1 MRRITQLAAKLN
13 YNQIIIDASNRFH
26 AIVNACMNSK
36 DYPTIAGL
44 TCSSMYSSE
53 KDIPKE
59 EEEEK
64 EHPVLDPDLC
74 FSYRGY
80 QFELSSCN
88 IITTREQMLGLT
100 NENFKQQFP
109 HGVFSDRYVCWM
121 QGHKDHL
128 GHTKDYVDDPE
139 DWTPSVYLV
148 PGAWSWGAESDLKSG
163 AEVDPIILEAID
175 KFLDSFKE

>member
-1 MRRITQLAAKLN
+1 MRRITQLDAKLN

-36 DYPTIAGL
+36 DYTTIAGL

-53 KDIPKE
+53 KDIPA
-59 EEEEK
+59 EK

-80 QFELSSCN
+80 KFELSACN
-88 IITTREQMLGLT
+88 IISTKEQMLDLT
-100 NENFKQQFP
+100 NANFMQQFP
-109 HGVFSDRYVCWM
+109 HGVFTDRYVCWM
-121 QGHKDHL
+121 QGHKDAE
-128 GHTKDYVDDPE
+128 GHTKEEVDEPE
-139 DWTPSVYLV
+139 YWAPEVYLV
-148 PGAWSWGAESDLKSG
+148 PGAWSWGAENDLRVC

-175 KFLDSFKE
+175 KFLETFKE

>member
-1 MRRITQLAAKLN
+1 MNVKLD

-53 KDIPKE
+53 KYMPKV
-59 EEEEK
+59 EEEK
-64 EHPVLDPDLC
+64 EQPVLDQDLC

-88 IITTREQMLGLT
+88 NITHRNQIVGLT
-100 NENFKQQFP
+100 MENLKERFP
-109 HGVFSDRYVCWM
+109 NGIFTDRYVCWM
-121 QGHKDHL
+121 YGHKDCE
-128 GHTKDYVDDPE
+128 GHTKEEVDEPE
-139 DWTPSVYLV
+139 YFAPLVYLV
-148 PGAWSWGAESDLKSG
+148 PEAWSWGAESDLKPG
-163 AEVDPIILEAID
+163 LKVTLDMLDLID
-175 KFLDSFKE
+175 KFLETFKE

>member
-1 MRRITQLAAKLN
+1 MDAKLD

-53 KDIPKE
+53 KYIPTV
-59 EEEEK
+59 EEEK
-64 EHPVLDPDLC
+64 ERPVLDPDLC

-80 QFELSSCN
+80 QFELSACN

-100 NENFKQQFP
+100 HENFKQQFP
-109 HGVFSDRYVCWM
+109 HGVFTDRYVCWM
-121 QGHKDHL
+121 HGHKDCD
-128 GHTKDYVDDPE
+128 GRTKEESDEPE
-139 DWTPSVYLV
+139 YWAPSIYLI
-148 PGAWSWGAESDLKSG
+148 PGAWSWGAETDLRVC

-175 KFLDSFKE
+175 KFLETFKE

>member
-1 MRRITQLAAKLN
+1 MAAKLD
-13 YNQIIIDASNRFH
+13 YNQIMVDASNRLH
-26 AIVNACMNSK
+26 AIINACINK
-36 DYPTIAGL
+36 DNDSIVCN

-53 KDIPKE
+53 KDIPTVE
-59 EEEEK
+59 EE

-80 QFELSSCN
+80 QFELSACN
-88 IITTREQMLGLT
+88 IITTKEQMLDLT

-109 HGVFSDRYVCWM
+109 HGVFTDRYVCWM

-139 DWTPSVYLV
+139 DWAPSVYLV
-148 PGAWSWGAESDLKSG
+148 PDAWSWGAESDLRVC

-175 KFLDSFKE
+175 KFLETFKE